1 MVFKSYFDYCV
12 QVWGSLGKTLSN
24 KLQRW
29 QNRAIRIISLQGYN
43 VRSDEI
49 LKSFGFLNLQQQR
62 ILQLLILILISTK
75 NWHLSIWLKFLLIS
89 IKYMIMIL
97 VNRSVTLHCQSLTLI
112 LWKKTFG
119 YRGSLVWNNLSV
131 DVKSS
136 ETLNIFKNKIKKL
149 DI

>member
-1 MVFKSYFDYCV
+1 MVFKSIVQPYCA
-12 QVWGSLGKTLSN
+12 QVWGSLGRTSN
-24 KLQRW
+24 KLQRL
-29 QNRAIRIISLQGYN
+29 QNRAVRIISRQGYN

-62 ILQLLILILISTK
+62 ILQLLILMYKIDKKLAPKYLIEIFT
-75 NWHLSIWLKFLLIS
+75 NINQIHDHDI
-89 IKYMIMIL
+89 
-97 VNRSVTLHCQSLTLI
+97 RQSQCNLARPKPNTDFM
-112 LWKKTFG
+112 KKTFG

>member
-62 ILQLLILILISTK
+62 ILQLLILMYKIDKKLAPKYLIGS
-75 NWHLSIWLKFLLIS
+75 NM

-97 VNRSVTLHCQSLTLI
+97 VNRSVSLHCQSLTATNFM
-112 LWKKTFG
+112 KKTFG

-131 DVKSS
+131 DIKSS
-136 ETLNIFKNKIKKL
+136 ETLNIFRNKIKKL
-149 DI
+149 EI